1 VSSPETPAPITEAE
15 IIPTPEAESLD
26 TKPSI
31 VSPPEVSVPTPTPVS
46 AGIEVVPPPAPV
58 KLEVTPPPAEV
69 VFNNRFQAGQVSSS
83 QAEAPQAPP
92 SIIRETNPSQER
104 ADDNDE
110 ILGLNGSADIDEETR
125 PSGGVS
131 NAETGGLWTAAAR
144 NNEISRH
151 ADGSHTSSGL
161 GEVPG
166 AMREIE
172 KVIPITIEET
182 TTKTASA
189 ISMGDSAF
197 TATVETGNVD
207 QQEAPQKTDQ
217 IQNTPDMGAVAVAK
231 PPEVVVEAVKSPQ
244 MPEFHQQANS
254 TLEEGIKAAETKLD
268 ESMNSVE
275 TIDKIDDPTERLEAR
290 QQSAQET
297 FAKMRADLLEINQ
310 DLDRYLS
317 EAQTKNEMTLN
328 EAKEVEA
335 RAEELKNQSEA
346 ERIRAYSIRT
356 KAQNDLERIQGEV
369 AGKKAEISDKLA
381 RLDSLEV

>member
-1 VSSPETPAPITEAE
+1 
-15 IIPTPEAESLD
+15 
-26 TKPSI
+26 
-31 VSPPEVSVPTPTPVS
+31 
-46 AGIEVVPPPAPV
+46 
-58 KLEVTPPPAEV
+58 
-69 VFNNRFQAGQVSSS
+69 
-83 QAEAPQAPP
+83 
-92 SIIRETNPSQER
+92 
-104 ADDNDE
+104 
-110 ILGLNGSADIDEETR
+110 
-125 PSGGVS
+125 
-131 NAETGGLWTAAAR
+131 
-144 NNEISRH
+144 
-151 ADGSHTSSGL
+151 
-161 GEVPG
+161 
-166 AMREIE
+166 MREIE
-172 KVIPITIEET
+172 KVIPITIEDT

-197 TATVETGNVD
+197 TATVGTGNVN

-217 IQNTPDMGAVAVAK
+217 IQNTPDTGAVAAAK
-231 PPEVVVEAVKSPQ
+231 PPEVVVEVAKSPQ
-244 MPEFHQQANS
+244 MPEFHQQANA

-268 ESMNSVE
+268 ENMSSVE

-328 EAKEVEA
+328 EAKELEA